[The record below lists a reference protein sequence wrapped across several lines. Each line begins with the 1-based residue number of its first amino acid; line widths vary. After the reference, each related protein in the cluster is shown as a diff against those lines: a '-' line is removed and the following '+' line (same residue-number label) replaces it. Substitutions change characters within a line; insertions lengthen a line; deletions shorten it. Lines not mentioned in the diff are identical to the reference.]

1 MVPVPLNYLSNFW
14 RTIEMP
20 LINCE
25 MSKKCILVTGATANH
40 VPKFKIT
47 DTNLYVPVVTLSTQ
61 DNVKLLK

>member
-40 VPKFKIT
+40 VPKFKII
-47 DTNLYVPVVTLSTQ
+47 DTNFMFQ
-61 DNVKLLK
+61 